1 MASREMLAIVGISGV
16 VDKGMQ
22 KAVDEAKKRISG
34 INPTAVKVAA
44 TVAGIGVA
52 GFKVGKELATL
63 GDEYNKSMN
72 QLQASTGVS
81 KAELE
86 GLGKVVKDVYGNNFG
101 ESIADVANGVAD
113 VKKQTGLMGPELQKV
128 TEGAYSLQ
136 DTFEYD
142 LTESARAAKAM
153 MINFGTDG
161 EKAMS
166 MIAAGAQNGL
176 DFSGEL
182 LDSISEYSVQFA
194 KVGFSADDMFNIF
207 QQGAD
212 SGAWNLDKVGDAI
225 KEFSIR
231 SIDGSKTT
239 IEAYENIGLNADEM
253 MQKFAKGGPTAK
265 KAFSEVTDA
274 LLSIEDPVQRDAAGV
289 GLFGTMWEDLGVDAV
304 KAMSEI
310 QNGTYD
316 TEGALKNI
324 QDVKFNDLG
333 SAMEAIQRKVEVG
346 LLPAASWLAKKIYE
360 LAPVVSSTI
369 DTVMPYFQQLGDVF
383 GPILTAVGKLS
394 MEGFKFL
401 GDNMN
406 IILPII
412 GGLTGA
418 FMLYKGTM
426 AAATL
431 ATKAMNIQTTIAA
444 AKTTFLTS
452 VTTIWTAVSKAA
464 TFITKGLGLAFR
476 FMTGPIGWV
485 ITAIGL
491 VIAAGIALYK
501 NWDTVKAYAVAFAGK
516 VKSIFSGLKNSV
528 VGIFGKMKDG
538 IAKVFGML
546 TGVIK
551 APMNAVISLI
561 NKAIGK
567 INGISVEI
575 PDWVP
580 GGGGTLGF
588 NIPTIPM
595 LATGGLT
602 DGVSIAGEGKYNEW
616 VITPDPRYRS
626 DNLSYWAQAGRAL
639 GADASDYSIS
649 GTSSGDTIID
659 LGGVEFSPNIIVKG
673 NANKDDIVAAI
684 EEAYPEFMDMLEK
697 LLSRKGAYSFEH

>member
-63 GDEYNKSMN
+63 GDEYNKSMD

>member
-1 MASREMLAIVGISGV
+1 
-16 VDKGMQ
+16 
-22 KAVDEAKKRISG
+22 
-34 INPTAVKVAA
+34 
-44 TVAGIGVA
+44 
-52 GFKVGKELATL
+52 
-63 GDEYNKSMN
+63 
-72 QLQASTGVS
+72 
-81 KAELE
+81 
-86 GLGKVVKDVYGNNFG
+86 
-101 ESIADVANGVAD
+101 
-113 VKKQTGLMGPELQKV
+113 
-128 TEGAYSLQ
+128 
-136 DTFEYD
+136 
-142 LTESARAAKAM
+142 
-153 MINFGTDG
+153 
-161 EKAMS
+161 
-166 MIAAGAQNGL
+166 
-176 DFSGEL
+176 
-182 LDSISEYSVQFA
+182 
-194 KVGFSADDMFNIF
+194 
-207 QQGAD
+207 
-212 SGAWNLDKVGDAI
+212 
-225 KEFSIR
+225 
-231 SIDGSKTT
+231 
-239 IEAYENIGLNADEM
+239 
-253 MQKFAKGGPTAK
+253 
-265 KAFSEVTDA
+265 
-274 LLSIEDPVQRDAAGV
+274 
-289 GLFGTMWEDLGVDAV
+289 MWEDLGVDAV

-369 DTVMPYFQQLGDVF
+369 DTVMPYFQQLGDIF
-383 GPILTAVGKLS
+383 GPILTAVGKLA
-394 MEGFKFL
+394 MKGFKFL

-418 FMLYKGTM
+418 FALYKGTM
-426 AAATL
+426 TLAAL

-464 TFITKGLGLAFR
+464 TFITKGLGMAFR

>member
-1 MASREMLAIVGISGV
+1 MASKEMLAIVGISGV

-289 GLFGTMWEDLGVDAV
+289 GLFGKVVPNSNRAKSV
-304 KAMSEI
+304 KA
-310 QNGTYD
+310 
-316 TEGALKNI
+316 
-324 QDVKFNDLG
+324 
-333 SAMEAIQRKVEVG
+333 
-346 LLPAASWLAKKIYE
+346 
-360 LAPVVSSTI
+360 
-369 DTVMPYFQQLGDVF
+369 
-383 GPILTAVGKLS
+383 
-394 MEGFKFL
+394 
-401 GDNMN
+401 
-406 IILPII
+406 
-412 GGLTGA
+412 
-418 FMLYKGTM
+418 
-426 AAATL
+426 
-431 ATKAMNIQTTIAA
+431 
-444 AKTTFLTS
+444 
-452 VTTIWTAVSKAA
+452 
-464 TFITKGLGLAFR
+464 
-476 FMTGPIGWV
+476 
-485 ITAIGL
+485 
-491 VIAAGIALYK
+491 
-501 NWDTVKAYAVAFAGK
+501 
-516 VKSIFSGLKNSV
+516 
-528 VGIFGKMKDG
+528 
-538 IAKVFGML
+538 
-546 TGVIK
+546 
-551 APMNAVISLI
+551 
-561 NKAIGK
+561 
-567 INGISVEI
+567 
-575 PDWVP
+575 
-580 GGGGTLGF
+580 
-588 NIPTIPM
+588 
-595 LATGGLT
+595 
-602 DGVSIAGEGKYNEW
+602 
-616 VITPDPRYRS
+616 
-626 DNLSYWAQAGRAL
+626 
-639 GADASDYSIS
+639 
-649 GTSSGDTIID
+649 
-659 LGGVEFSPNIIVKG
+659 
-673 NANKDDIVAAI
+673 
-684 EEAYPEFMDMLEK
+684 K
-697 LLSRKGAYSFEH
+697 LLLVA

>member
-86 GLGKVVKDVYGNNFG
+86 GLGEVVKDVYGNNFG
-101 ESIADVANGVAD
+101 ESISDVANGVAD

-136 DTFEYD
+136 SVFDYD

-316 TEGALKNI
+316 TENALQNI

-452 VTTIWTAVSKAA
+452 VTTIWTAISKAA
-464 TFITKGLGLAFR
+464 TLITKGLGLAFR
-476 FMTGPIGWV
+476 FMTGPIGLV

-501 NWDTVKAYAVAFAGK
+501 NWDTVKAYALAFANK
-516 VKSIFSGLKNSV
+516 VKSIFSGLKDNV
-528 VGIFGKMKDG
+528 LGVFGKMKDG
-538 IAKVFGML
+538 IGKIFGML

-551 APMNAVISLI
+551 SPMNAVISLI

-567 INGISVEI
+567 INGISIEI

-588 NIPTIPM
+588 NIPTIPQ

-639 GADASDYSIS
+639 GADTSDYSI
-649 GTSSGDTIID
+649 GGGSSGGTVIE
-659 LGGVEFSPNIIVKG
+659 LGGVEFSPNVIVQGDAK
-673 NANKDDIVAAI
+673 KEDIVAAI

-697 LLSRKGAYSFEH
+697 LLLRKGAYSFEH

>member
-86 GLGKVVKDVYGNNFG
+86 GLGEVVKDVYGNNFG
-101 ESIADVANGVAD
+101 ESISDVANGVAD

-136 DTFEYD
+136 SVFDYD

-265 KAFSEVTDA
+265 QAFSEVTDA

-346 LLPAASWLAKKIYE
+346 LLPAATWLAKKIYE
-360 LAPVVSSTI
+360 LAPVVSNTI

-418 FMLYKGTM
+418 FALYKGTM
-426 AAATL
+426 VAATL

-452 VTTIWTAVSKAA
+452 VTTIWTAISKAA
-464 TFITKGLGLAFR
+464 TLITRGLGLAFR

-491 VIAAGIALYK
+491 VIAAGVALYK

-551 APMNAVISLI
+551 APMNAVIGLI

-602 DGVSIAGEGKYNEW
+602 DGVSIAGEGNYNEW

-626 DNLSYWAQAGRAL
+626 QNLSYWAQAGRAL